1 MASLYLGSV
10 RDVPKLAELRDTVVV
25 ELDGTVLDA
34 VGLHAG
40 ITFINIRNISLDQR
54 SVKNSQN
61 KRSD

>member
-25 ELDGTVLDA
+25 ELDRTVLDA

-40 ITFINIRNISLDQR
+40 ITFIRNISLDQR